1 MNAVSLLEILAEK
14 LFSST
19 GAEAVQKTR
28 KLILW
33 SVVIASVI
41 VVIRLLRR
49 SSISGLTR
57 ATPKSTAFSFNDI
70 TEDLHSINYS
80 ERISEALSQ
89 NDYRMAIRWHY
100 LELLFQLD
108 KQQLIHF
115 APHKT
120 NIDYR
125 YELKD
130 KGTQRGFYEASRIY
144 DYVWYGQFVLNE
156 TDYSDNAKTFISLKK
171 ELHV

>member
-1 MNAVSLLEILAEK
+1 MTGFLERLAEK
-14 LFSST
+14 LFSNA
-19 GAEAVQKTR
+19 GAEAVRKTR
-28 KLILW
+28 QLIIW
-33 SVVIASVI
+33 SVVIVSII

-49 SSISGLTR
+49 SNISGLTR
-57 ATPKSTAFSFNDI
+57 ATPKSTVFSFNDI
-70 TEDLHSINYS
+70 TEDLHSINYN
-80 ERISEALSQ
+80 ERIAEAISK
-89 NDYRMAIRWHY
+89 NDYRLAIRWHY

-108 KQQLIHF
+108 KKQLIQF
-115 APHKT
+115 APYKT

-144 DYVWYGQFVLNE
+144 DYVWYGQFSLNE
-156 TDYSDNAKTFISLKK
+156 TDYAHNAQTFISLKK